1 MRLRQQ
7 LVLLAAAALALPAAG
22 WVLVR
27 ELEAQLR
34 RGQEAQQTATL
45 EVMGSAIERALLR
58 DPGLL
63 PLAPGGLNVP
73 AQAGPIEIDGYD
85 SEWTQPAAAARVLD
99 GGGRLRLRAARSEQ
113 SLHLLIEVDD
123 ASRVRAEASQPEAQY
138 SDRVELDLDT
148 PEGRARLRL
157 ANSAPGALAVQALGG
172 PAPRISGY
180 WQEDARGYRVELRL
194 PPGARPL
201 ALGVQAI
208 DHARPGE
215 AGQRLGDGLLRPLRE
230 PEPALGELLSA
241 LCPRAHVCELQDAE
255 GQGLLQVGELAADA
269 GQVSGWRRLF
279 TAVVGGIQPTD
290 AAPADR
296 GIGTGTA
303 EAVEGAASARWRSI
317 EDGNRLQL
325 STRARL
331 HIEGE
336 ARGVLVL
343 RQASAALLLADR
355 ALLRVLAVSLAV
367 VLLLAGLLYVFAGRL
382 STRIRRLSQQAEA
395 ALARG
400 GADAAR
406 GFARSA
412 AVDELGELS
421 RSFGT
426 LLDEVAGYTAY
437 LRSLAGTLSHEL
449 HTPLAVVRGS
459 LDNLEAQGLPE
470 ASHVYLERARAG
482 SERLAAIVRAM
493 GESSRIERAIASAE
507 PEDFDLAAL
516 VRACGEGY
524 RELLAPRLL
533 EVRVPAQ
540 PTPFHGAPDLIVQ
553 ALDKLVDN
561 ARSFCPPEG
570 EIRIELGAGAQ
581 GPRLA
586 VANTGPTL
594 APGRHEKLFDALVSQ
609 RPRGAAAGS
618 APHLG
623 LGLHIVR
630 LVAER
635 HAGSARAANL
645 ADGSGVEFTIELR
658 GMPRAR

>member
-73 AQAGPIEIDGYD
+73 AHAGPIEIDGYD

-113 SLHLLIEVDD
+113 ALHLLIEVDD
-123 ASRVRAEASQPEAQY
+123 ASRVRAEATQPEAQY

-157 ANSAPGALAVQALGG
+157 ANSAPGALSVQGLGG
-172 PAPRISGY
+172 PAPRLSGY
-180 WQEDARGYRVELRL
+180 WQEDARGYRIELRL
-194 PPGARPL
+194 PPGLRPL

-230 PEPALGELLSA
+230 PEPALGELLAA
-241 LCPRAHVCELQDAE
+241 LCPLAHVCELQDAE

-279 TAVVGGIQPTD
+279 TAVVGGIEPIDT
-290 AAPADR
+290 
-296 GIGTGTA
+296 
-303 EAVEGAASARWRSI
+303 EAVMDGAEGAASARWRAI

-331 HIEGE
+331 QIEAE

-367 VLLLAGLLYVFAGRL
+367 ILLLAGLLYVFAGRL
-382 STRIRRLSQQAEA
+382 SARIRRLSQQAEA

-406 GFARSA
+406 GFERSA

-470 ASHVYLERARAG
+470 ASRVYLDRARAG

-493 GESSRIERAIASAE
+493 GESSRIERAITSAE

-533 EVRVPAQ
+533 AVRVPAQ
-540 PTPFHGAPDLIVQ
+540 SVPFHGAPDLIVQ

-570 EIRIELGAGAQ
+570 EIRIELGGGVQ

>member
-45 EVMGSAIERALLR
+45 EVMGSAVERALLR

-73 AQAGPIEIDGYD
+73 AHAGLIEIDGYD

-113 SLHLLIEVDD
+113 ALHLLIEVDD

-157 ANSAPGALAVQALGG
+157 ANSAPGALSVQALGG
-172 PAPRISGY
+172 PAPRLSGY
-180 WQEDARGYRVELRL
+180 WQEDARGYRIELRL
-194 PPGARPL
+194 PPGLRPL

-230 PEPALGELLSA
+230 PEPALGDLLAA
-241 LCPRAHVCELQDAE
+241 LCPLAHVCELQDAE

-279 TAVVGGIQPTD
+279 TAVVGSIESIEMD
-290 AAPADR
+290 AASDR
-296 GIGTGTA
+296 A
-303 EAVEGAASARWRSI
+303 EGAASRWRAI

-331 HIEGE
+331 QIEGE

-367 VLLLAGLLYVFAGRL
+367 ILLLASLLYVFAGRL

-406 GFARSA
+406 GFERSA

-459 LDNLEAQGLPE
+459 LDNLEAQGLPD
-470 ASHVYLERARAG
+470 ASRVYLDRARAG

-533 EVRVPAQ
+533 DVQVPAQ
-540 PTPFHGAPDLIVQ
+540 PIPFHGAPDLIVQ

-609 RPRGAAAGS
+609 RPRGAPAGS

>member
-22 WVLVR
+22 WLLVR

-34 RGQEAQQTATL
+34 RGQEAQQNATL
-45 EVMGSAIERALLR
+45 EVMVGAIERALRR

-63 PLAPGGLNVP
+63 PLAPGGIEVP
-73 AQAGPIEIDGYD
+73 AQALPIELDGYD
-85 SEWTQPAAAARVLD
+85 SDWAQPAASARALD
-99 GGGRLRLRAARSEQ
+99 ASGALRLRATRVDDA
-113 SLHLLIEVDD
+113 LHLFIEVDD
-123 ASRVRAEASQPEAQY
+123 SSRVRAEASQAEAQY
-138 SDRVELDLDT
+138 ADRVELDL
-148 PEGRARLRL
+148 ESSAGRARLRL
-157 ANSAPGALAVQALGG
+157 ANSAPGALSVQTLGG
-172 PAPRISGY
+172 TPPRLAGV
-180 WQEDARGYRVELRL
+180 WQEDPRGYRIELRL
-194 PPGARPL
+194 PPGQRPL
-201 ALGVQAI
+201 ALGVSAI
-208 DHARPGE
+208 DHARAGA
-215 AGQRLGDGLLRPLRE
+215 AGQRLGDSSLRPLQE
-230 PEPALGELLSA
+230 PQAALAELLES
-241 LCPRAHVCELQDAE
+241 LCPAHHVCELQADSGAP
-255 GQGLLQVGELAADA
+255 LLRTGELAPDT

-279 TAVVGGIQPTD
+279 TAVLGGVE
-290 AAPADR
+290 DR
-296 GIGTGTA
+296 AG
-303 EAVEGAASARWRSI
+303 EFGAGLARWRAI

-325 STRARL
+325 SAQLPLRV
-331 HIEGE
+331 E
-336 ARGVLVL
+336 AEQRGRLVL
-343 RQASAALLLADR
+343 HQASAALLLADR
-355 ALLRVLAVSLAV
+355 ALLRVLGVSLAV

-406 GFARSA
+406 GFERST

-470 ASHVYLERARAG
+470 DSRVYLDRARAG

-507 PEDFDLAAL
+507 PEDFDLVAL

-540 PTPFHGAPDLIVQ
+540 PMPFHGAPDLIVQ

-570 EIRIELGAGAQ
+570 AIRVELGAGAQ
-581 GPRLA
+581 GPCIA

-658 GMPRAR
+658 GMSRAR

>member
-34 RGQEAQQTATL
+34 RGHEAQQTATL

-73 AQAGPIEIDGYD
+73 AHAGPIEIDGYD

-113 SLHLLIEVDD
+113 ALHLLIEVDD
-123 ASRVRAEASQPEAQY
+123 ASRVRAEATQPEAQY

-157 ANSAPGALAVQALGG
+157 ANSAPGALSVQGLGG
-172 PAPRISGY
+172 PAPRLSGY
-180 WQEDARGYRVELRL
+180 WQEDARGYRIELRL
-194 PPGARPL
+194 PPGLRPL

-230 PEPALGELLSA
+230 PEPALGELLAA
-241 LCPRAHVCELQDAE
+241 LCPLAHVCELQDAE

-279 TAVVGGIQPTD
+279 TAVVGGIEPIDT
-290 AAPADR
+290 
-296 GIGTGTA
+296 
-303 EAVEGAASARWRSI
+303 EAVMDGAEGAASARWRAI

-331 HIEGE
+331 QIEAE

-367 VLLLAGLLYVFAGRL
+367 ILLLAGLLYVFAGRL
-382 STRIRRLSQQAEA
+382 SARIRRLSQQAEA

-406 GFARSA
+406 GFERSA

-470 ASHVYLERARAG
+470 ASRVYLDRARAG

-533 EVRVPAQ
+533 DVRVPAQ
-540 PTPFHGAPDLIVQ
+540 PVPFHGAPDLIVQ

-570 EIRIELGAGAQ
+570 EIRIELGGGVQ

>member
-73 AQAGPIEIDGYD
+73 AHAGPIEIDGYD

-113 SLHLLIEVDD
+113 ALHLLIEVDD
-123 ASRVRAEASQPEAQY
+123 ASRVRAEATQPEAQY

-157 ANSAPGALAVQALGG
+157 ANSAPGALSVQGLGG
-172 PAPRISGY
+172 PAPRLSGY
-180 WQEDARGYRVELRL
+180 WQEDARGYRIELRL
-194 PPGARPL
+194 PPGLRPL

-208 DHARPGE
+208 DHARLGE

-230 PEPALGELLSA
+230 PEPALGELLAA
-241 LCPRAHVCELQDAE
+241 LCPLAHVCELQDAE

-279 TAVVGGIQPTD
+279 TAVVGGIEPIDT
-290 AAPADR
+290 
-296 GIGTGTA
+296 
-303 EAVEGAASARWRSI
+303 EAVMDGAEGAASARWRAI

-331 HIEGE
+331 QIEAE

-367 VLLLAGLLYVFAGRL
+367 ILLLAGLLYVFAGRL
-382 STRIRRLSQQAEA
+382 SARIRRLSQQAEA

-406 GFARSA
+406 GFERSA

-470 ASHVYLERARAG
+470 ASRVYLDRARAG

-533 EVRVPAQ
+533 DVRVPAQ
-540 PTPFHGAPDLIVQ
+540 PVPFHGAPDLIVQ

-570 EIRIELGAGAQ
+570 EIRIELGIGAQ

-609 RPRGAAAGS
+609 RPRGAPAGS

>member
-45 EVMGSAIERALLR
+45 EVMSRAVERALLR

-63 PLAPGGLNVP
+63 PLAPGGVTVP
-73 AQAGPIEIDGYD
+73 ASTGPIELDGYD
-85 SEWTQPAAAARVLD
+85 SDWPQTAESARALD
-99 GGGRLRLRAARSEQ
+99 GSGRLRLRAARSEQ
-113 SLHLLIEVDD
+113 ALHLLIDVAD
-123 ASRVRAEASQPEAQY
+123 ASRLRAEAAQPEAQY
-138 SDRVELDLDT
+138 ADRVELDLETLD
-148 PEGRARLRL
+148 GRARLRL
-157 ANSAPGALAVQALGG
+157 ANAAPGAVAVQALGG
-172 PAPRISGY
+172 PAPRVSGY
-180 WQEDARGYRVELRL
+180 WQEDAAGYRIELRL
-194 PPGARPL
+194 PPGLRPL

-215 AGQRLGDGLLRPLRE
+215 PGQRLGDGLLRPLRE
-230 PEPALGELLSA
+230 PEPALAELLSA
-241 LCPRAHVCELQDAE
+241 LCPQAHVCELQD
-255 GQGLLQVGELAADA
+255 GDGHPLLRVGELAADA

-279 TAVVGGIQPTD
+279 TAVLGGIEPASPERTD
-290 AAPADR
+290 ASAID
-296 GIGTGTA
+296 G
-303 EAVEGAASARWRSI
+303 VEPPRWRAI
-317 EDGNRLQL
+317 EEGNRLQL
-325 STRARL
+325 SARASIE
-331 HIEGE
+331 IEGE
-336 ARGVLVL
+336 ARGELVL

-367 VLLLAGLLYVFAGRL
+367 VLLLAGLLYLFAGRL

-406 GFARSA
+406 GFERSA

-470 ASHVYLERARAG
+470 ASRVYLDRARAG

-493 GESSRIERAIASAE
+493 GESSRIERAIAAAE
-507 PEDFDLAAL
+507 PEDFDLSAL
-516 VRACGEGY
+516 VRGCGEGY
-524 RELLAPRLL
+524 RELIAPRQLIL
-533 EVRVPAQ
+533 NVPA
-540 PTPFHGAPDLIVQ
+540 TEVLFHGAPDLIVQ

-570 EIRIELGAGAQ
+570 EVRIALAANAG
-581 GPRLA
+581 GPRLS
-586 VANTGPTL
+586 VSNSGPAL
-594 APGRHEKLFDALVSQ
+594 APGRHERLFDALVSQ
-609 RPRGAAAGS
+609 RPRGASASGA

-635 HAGSARAANL
+635 HGGLARAANL

-658 GMPRAR
+658 GMARVR

>member
-34 RGQEAQQTATL
+34 RGQEAQQSATL
-45 EVMGSAIERALLR
+45 EVMGRAMERALLR

-63 PLAPGGLNVP
+63 PLAPGGVSVP
-73 AQAGPIEIDGYD
+73 AGDGPIELDGYD
-85 SEWTQPAAAARVLD
+85 SDWPQSLDAARALD
-99 GGGRLRLRAARSEQ
+99 GSGRLRLRAARSEQ
-113 SLHLLIEVDD
+113 ALHLLIDVADNT
-123 ASRVRAEASQPEAQY
+123 RLRAEAAQPEAQY
-138 SDRVELDLDT
+138 ADRVELDLDT
-148 PEGRARLRL
+148 LDGRVRLRL
-157 ANSAPGALAVQALGG
+157 ANAAPGALSVQALGG
-172 PAPRISGY
+172 PAPRVSGY
-180 WQEDARGYRVELRL
+180 WQEDAAGYRIELRL
-194 PPGARPL
+194 PPGLRPL

-208 DHARPGE
+208 DHAHPGE
-215 AGQRLGDGLLRPLRE
+215 AGLRLGDGLLRPLRE
-230 PEPALGELLSA
+230 PEPALSELLAA
-241 LCPRAHVCELQDAE
+241 LCPQAHICELQDGE
-255 GQGLLQVGELAADA
+255 GHPLLQVGELAADA

-279 TAVVGGIQPTD
+279 TAVLGGIDPATPDPTGASAVD
-290 AAPADR
+290 AA
-296 GIGTGTA
+296 
-303 EAVEGAASARWRSI
+303 EAPRWRAI

-325 STRARL
+325 SARARIE
-331 HIEGE
+331 IEGE

-355 ALLRVLAVSLAV
+355 ALLRVLGVSLLV
-367 VLLLAGLLYVFAGRL
+367 VLLLAGLLYLFAGRL
-382 STRIRRLSQQAEA
+382 SARIRRLSQQAEA

-406 GFARSA
+406 GFERSA

-470 ASHVYLERARAG
+470 ASRVYLDRARAG

-507 PEDFDLAAL
+507 PEDFDLTAL

-533 EVRVPAQ
+533 DVRVPAQ
-540 PTPFHGAPDLIVQ
+540 PVPFHGAPDLIVQ

-561 ARSFCPPEG
+561 ARGFCPPEG
-570 EIRIELGAGAQ
+570 TIRIELGAGVQ
-581 GPRLA
+581 GPRIV

-658 GMPRAR
+658 GMPRLR

>member
-63 PLAPGGLNVP
+63 PLAPGGVSVP
-73 AQAGPIEIDGYD
+73 AAEGPIELDGYD
-85 SEWTQPAAAARVLD
+85 GDWPQSLDAARALD
-99 GGGRLRLRAARSEQ
+99 GSGRLRLRAARSEQ
-113 SLHLLIEVDD
+113 ALHLLIDVAD
-123 ASRVRAEASQPEAQY
+123 STRLRAEAAQPEAQY
-138 SDRVELDLDT
+138 ADRVELDLDT
-148 PEGRARLRL
+148 LDGRARLRL
-157 ANSAPGALAVQALGG
+157 ANAAPGALSVQALGG
-172 PAPRISGY
+172 PAPRVSGY
-180 WQEDARGYRVELRL
+180 WQEDAAGYRIELRL
-194 PPGARPL
+194 PPGLRPL

-208 DHARPGE
+208 DHAHPGE
-215 AGQRLGDGLLRPLRE
+215 VGLRLGDGLLRPLRE
-230 PEPALGELLSA
+230 PEPALSELLAA
-241 LCPRAHVCELQDAE
+241 LCPQAHICELQDGE
-255 GQGLLQVGELAADA
+255 GHPLLQVGELAADA

-279 TAVVGGIQPTD
+279 TAVLGGIDPATPDATGASAGD
-290 AAPADR
+290 AADAP
-296 GIGTGTA
+296 
-303 EAVEGAASARWRSI
+303 RWRAI

-325 STRARL
+325 SARARIE
-331 HIEGE
+331 IEGE
-336 ARGVLVL
+336 TRGVLVL

-355 ALLRVLAVSLAV
+355 ALLRVLGVSLAV
-367 VLLLAGLLYVFAGRL
+367 VLLLAGLLYLFAGRL
-382 STRIRRLSQQAEA
+382 SARIRRLSQQAEA

-406 GFARSA
+406 GFERSA

-470 ASHVYLERARAG
+470 ASRVYLDRARAG

-507 PEDFDLAAL
+507 PEDLDLAAL

-524 RELLAPRLL
+524 RELLAPRTLD
-533 EVRVPAQ
+533 VRVPAQ
-540 PTPFHGAPDLIVQ
+540 PVPFHGAPDLIVQ

-570 EIRIELGAGAQ
+570 TIRIELGAGAQ
-581 GPRLA
+581 GPRIV
-586 VANTGPTL
+586 VANSGPTL
-594 APGRHEKLFDALVSQ
+594 APGRHEKLFDALVSK
-609 RPRGAAAGS
+609 RPRGAAAGG

>member
-34 RGQEAQQTATL
+34 RGQEAQQSATL
-45 EVMGSAIERALLR
+45 EVMGRAMERALLR

-63 PLAPGGLNVP
+63 PLAPGGVSVP
-73 AQAGPIEIDGYD
+73 AGDGPIELDGYD
-85 SEWTQPAAAARVLD
+85 SDWPQSLDAARALD
-99 GGGRLRLRAARSEQ
+99 GSGRLRLRAARSEQ
-113 SLHLLIEVDD
+113 ALHLLIDVADNT
-123 ASRVRAEASQPEAQY
+123 RLRAEAAQPVAQY
-138 SDRVELDLDT
+138 ADRVELDLDT
-148 PEGRARLRL
+148 LDGRARLRL
-157 ANSAPGALAVQALGG
+157 ANAAPGALSVQALGG
-172 PAPRISGY
+172 PAPRVSGY
-180 WQEDARGYRVELRL
+180 WQEDAAGYRIELRL
-194 PPGARPL
+194 PPGLRPL

-208 DHARPGE
+208 DHAHPGE
-215 AGQRLGDGLLRPLRE
+215 AGLRLGDGLLRPLRE
-230 PEPALGELLSA
+230 PEPALSELLAA
-241 LCPRAHVCELQDAE
+241 LCPQAHICELQDGE
-255 GQGLLQVGELAADA
+255 GHPLLQVGELAADA

-279 TAVVGGIQPTD
+279 TAVLGGIDPATPDPTGASAVD
-290 AAPADR
+290 
-296 GIGTGTA
+296 GA
-303 EAVEGAASARWRSI
+303 EAPRWRAI

-325 STRARL
+325 SARARIE
-331 HIEGE
+331 IEGE
-336 ARGVLVL
+336 TRGVLVL

-355 ALLRVLAVSLAV
+355 ALLRVLGVSLLV
-367 VLLLAGLLYVFAGRL
+367 VVLLAGLLYLFAGRL
-382 STRIRRLSQQAEA
+382 SARIRRLSQQAEA

-406 GFARSA
+406 GFERSA

-470 ASHVYLERARAG
+470 ASRIYLDRARAG

-524 RELLAPRLL
+524 RELLAPRRLD
-533 EVRVPAQ
+533 VRVPTQ
-540 PTPFHGAPDLIVQ
+540 PVPFHGAPDLIVQ

-561 ARSFCPPEG
+561 ARGFCPPEG
-570 EIRIELGAGAQ
+570 EIRVELGAGAQ
-581 GPRLA
+581 GPRIV

-658 GMPRAR
+658 GMPRLR

>member
-73 AQAGPIEIDGYD
+73 AHAGPIEIDGYD

-113 SLHLLIEVDD
+113 ALHLLIEVDD

-157 ANSAPGALAVQALGG
+157 ANSAPGALSVQALGG
-172 PAPRISGY
+172 PAPRLSGY
-180 WQEDARGYRVELRL
+180 WQEDARGYRIELRL
-194 PPGARPL
+194 PPGLRPL

-208 DHARPGE
+208 DHVRPGE

-230 PEPALGELLSA
+230 PEPALGELLAA
-241 LCPRAHVCELQDAE
+241 LCPLAHVCELQDAE
-255 GQGLLQVGELAADA
+255 GQSLLQVGELAADA

-279 TAVVGGIQPTD
+279 TAVVGGIEPIDT
-290 AAPADR
+290 
-296 GIGTGTA
+296 
-303 EAVEGAASARWRSI
+303 EAVMDGAEGAASARWRAI

-331 HIEGE
+331 QIEGE

-406 GFARSA
+406 GFERSA

-470 ASHVYLERARAG
+470 ASRVYLERARAG

-533 EVRVPAQ
+533 DVQVPAQ
-540 PTPFHGAPDLIVQ
+540 PIPFHGAPDLIVQ

-609 RPRGAAAGS
+609 RPRGAPAGS

-645 ADGSGVEFTIELR
+645 ADASGVEFTIELR

>member
-73 AQAGPIEIDGYD
+73 AHAGPIEIDGYD

-113 SLHLLIEVDD
+113 ALHLLIEVDD
-123 ASRVRAEASQPEAQY
+123 ASRVRAEATQPEAQY

-157 ANSAPGALAVQALGG
+157 ANSAPGALSVQGLGG
-172 PAPRISGY
+172 PAPRLSGY
-180 WQEDARGYRVELRL
+180 WQEDARGYRIELRL
-194 PPGARPL
+194 PPGLRPL

-230 PEPALGELLSA
+230 PEPALGELLAA
-241 LCPRAHVCELQDAE
+241 LCPLAHVCELQDAE

-279 TAVVGGIQPTD
+279 TAVVGGIEPIDT
-290 AAPADR
+290 
-296 GIGTGTA
+296 
-303 EAVEGAASARWRSI
+303 EAVMDGAEGAASARWRAI

-331 HIEGE
+331 QIEAE

-367 VLLLAGLLYVFAGRL
+367 ILLLAGLLYVFAGRL
-382 STRIRRLSQQAEA
+382 SARIRRLSQQAEA

-406 GFARSA
+406 GFERSA

-470 ASHVYLERARAG
+470 ANRVYLDRARAG

-533 EVRVPAQ
+533 DVRVPAQ
-540 PTPFHGAPDLIVQ
+540 PVPFHGAPDLIVQ

-570 EIRIELGAGAQ
+570 EIRIELGGGVQ

>member
-27 ELEAQLR
+27 ELESQLR
-34 RGQEAQQTATL
+34 RGQESQQTATL
-45 EVMGSAIERALLR
+45 EVMASAIERALLR

-63 PLAPGGLNVP
+63 PLAPGGVSVP
-73 AQAGPIEIDGYD
+73 AHDGPIELDGYD
-85 SEWTQPAAAARVLD
+85 SDWPQPAQAALALDAR
-99 GGGRLRLRAARSEQ
+99 GRLRLRAARSEQ
-113 SLHLLIEVDD
+113 ALHLLIEVDD
-123 ASRVRAEASQPEAQY
+123 ASRLRAEASQPEAQY
-138 SDRVELDLDT
+138 ADRVELDLDT
-148 PEGRARLRL
+148 FDGRVRLRL
-157 ANSAPGALAVQALGG
+157 ANAAPGALSIHSLSG
-172 PAPRISGY
+172 PAPRVVGH
-180 WQEDARGYRVELRL
+180 WQEEAHGYRIELRL
-194 PPGARPL
+194 PPGLRPL
-201 ALGVQAI
+201 SLGVQAI

-215 AGQRLGDGLLRPLRE
+215 AGLRLGDGLLRPLRE
-230 PEPALGELLSA
+230 PEPALGELLAA
-241 LCPRAHVCELQDAE
+241 LCPHTHICELQDSEA
-255 GQGLLQVGELAADA
+255 QPLLQVGELAADE

-279 TAVVGGIQPTD
+279 SAVLGGLGPEI
-290 AAPADR
+290 
-296 GIGTGTA
+296 GTA
-303 EAVEGAASARWRSI
+303 ERHAMGSAATGELASRWRSI

-325 STRARL
+325 SARAHVEIQGETRGR
-331 HIEGE
+331 
-336 ARGVLVL
+336 LVL

-382 STRIRRLSQQAEA
+382 SARIRRLSQQAEA

-400 GADAAR
+400 GADAAQ
-406 GFARSA
+406 GFERSA

-470 ASHVYLERARAG
+470 HSRVYLERARAG
-482 SERLAAIVRAM
+482 SDRLAAIVRAM

-507 PEDFDLAAL
+507 PEDFDLGQL

-524 RELLAPRLL
+524 RELLAPRRLN
-533 EVRVPAQ
+533 VRVPEAAM
-540 PTPFHGAPDLIVQ
+540 PFHGAPDLIVQ

-570 EIRIELGAGAQ
+570 EIRIELSLAAQ

-586 VANTGPTL
+586 VANTGPSL
-594 APGRHEKLFDALVSQ
+594 APGRYEKLFDALVSQ
-609 RPRGAAAGS
+609 RPRAASGSS

-635 HAGSARAANL
+635 HAGAARATNL
-645 ADGSGVEFTIELR
+645 ADGSGVEFSMELR
-658 GMPRAR
+658 GMARAR

>member
-45 EVMGSAIERALLR
+45 EVMSRAVERALLR

-63 PLAPGGLNVP
+63 PLAPGGVTVP
-73 AQAGPIEIDGYD
+73 AATGPIELDGYD
-85 SEWTQPAAAARVLD
+85 SDWPQSAESARALD
-99 GGGRLRLRAARSEQ
+99 SSGRLRLRAARSEQ
-113 SLHLLIEVDD
+113 ALHLLIDVAD
-123 ASRVRAEASQPEAQY
+123 ASRLRAEAAQPEAQY
-138 SDRVELDLDT
+138 ADRVELDLETLD
-148 PEGRARLRL
+148 GRARLRL
-157 ANSAPGALAVQALGG
+157 ANAAPGAVAVQALGG

-180 WQEDARGYRVELRL
+180 WQEDAAGYRIELRL
-194 PPGARPL
+194 PPGLRPL

-215 AGQRLGDGLLRPLRE
+215 PGQRLGDGLLRPLRE
-230 PEPALGELLSA
+230 PEPALAELLAA
-241 LCPRAHVCELQDAE
+241 LCPQAHVCELQD
-255 GQGLLQVGELAADA
+255 GDGHPLLQVGELAADA

-279 TAVVGGIQPTD
+279 TAVLGGIEPANPDPT
-290 AAPADR
+290 
-296 GIGTGTA
+296 G
-303 EAVEGAASARWRSI
+303 ASAVDGVEAPRWRAI
-317 EDGNRLQL
+317 EEGNRLQL
-325 STRARL
+325 SAQAAID
-331 HIEGE
+331 IEGE
-336 ARGVLVL
+336 SRGLVVL

-355 ALLRVLAVSLAV
+355 ALLRVLGVSLAV
-367 VLLLAGLLYVFAGRL
+367 VLLLAGLLYLFAGRL

-406 GFARSA
+406 GFERSA

-470 ASHVYLERARAG
+470 ASRVYLDRARAG

-507 PEDFDLAAL
+507 PEDFDLTGL

-524 RELLAPRLL
+524 RELLAPRRLD
-533 EVRVPAQ
+533 VRVPGQ
-540 PTPFHGAPDLIVQ
+540 SLPFHGAPDLIVQ

-561 ARSFCPPEG
+561 ARSFCPLEG

-581 GPRLA
+581 GPRIA
-586 VANTGPTL
+586 IANTGPTL

-609 RPRGAAAGS
+609 RPRSASAGG

-645 ADGSGVEFTIELR
+645 ADGSGVEFTLELR
-658 GMPRAR
+658 GMARLR

>member
-73 AQAGPIEIDGYD
+73 AHAGPIEIDGYD

-113 SLHLLIEVDD
+113 ALHLLIEVDD
-123 ASRVRAEASQPEAQY
+123 ASRVRAEATQPEAQY

-148 PEGRARLRL
+148 PEGKARLRL
-157 ANSAPGALAVQALGG
+157 ANSAPGALSVQGLGG
-172 PAPRISGY
+172 PAPRLSGY
-180 WQEDARGYRVELRL
+180 WQEDARGYRIELRL
-194 PPGARPL
+194 PPGLRPL

-230 PEPALGELLSA
+230 PEPALGELLAA
-241 LCPRAHVCELQDAE
+241 LCPLAHVCELQDAE

-279 TAVVGGIQPTD
+279 TAVVGGIEPIDT
-290 AAPADR
+290 
-296 GIGTGTA
+296 
-303 EAVEGAASARWRSI
+303 EAVMDGAEGAASARWRAI

-331 HIEGE
+331 QIEGE

-406 GFARSA
+406 GFERSA

-470 ASHVYLERARAG
+470 ASRVYLDRARAG

-533 EVRVPAQ
+533 DVRVPAQ
-540 PTPFHGAPDLIVQ
+540 PVPFHGAPDLIVQ

-570 EIRIELGAGAQ
+570 EIRIELGGGVQ

>member
-73 AQAGPIEIDGYD
+73 AHAGPIEIDGYD

-113 SLHLLIEVDD
+113 ALHLLIEVDD
-123 ASRVRAEASQPEAQY
+123 ASRVRAEATQPEAQY

-157 ANSAPGALAVQALGG
+157 ANSAPGALSVQGLGG
-172 PAPRISGY
+172 PAPRLSGY
-180 WQEDARGYRVELRL
+180 WQEDARGYRIELRL
-194 PPGARPL
+194 PPGLRPL

-230 PEPALGELLSA
+230 PEPALGELLAA
-241 LCPRAHVCELQDAE
+241 LCPLAHVCELQDAE

-279 TAVVGGIQPTD
+279 TAVVGGIEPIDT
-290 AAPADR
+290 
-296 GIGTGTA
+296 
-303 EAVEGAASARWRSI
+303 EAVMDGAEGAASARWRAI

-331 HIEGE
+331 QIEAE

-382 STRIRRLSQQAEA
+382 SARIRRLSQQAEA

-406 GFARSA
+406 GFERSA

-470 ASHVYLERARAG
+470 ASRVYLDRARAG

-533 EVRVPAQ
+533 AVRVPAQ
-540 PTPFHGAPDLIVQ
+540 PVPFHGAPDLIVQ

-570 EIRIELGAGAQ
+570 EIRIELGAGVQ

-658 GMPRAR
+658 GMPRR

>member
-27 ELEAQLR
+27 ELESQLR

-45 EVMGSAIERALLR
+45 EVMASAIERALLR

-63 PLAPGGLNVP
+63 PLAPGGFNVP
-73 AQAGPIEIDGYD
+73 AHEGMIELDGYD
-85 SEWTQPAAAARVLD
+85 SDWPQPAKSALALD
-99 GGGRLRLRAARSEQ
+99 PGGRLRLRATRSEQ
-113 SLHLLIEVDD
+113 ALHLFIEVDD
-123 ASRVRAEASQPEAQY
+123 ASRLRVEASQPEAQY
-138 SDRVELDLDT
+138 ADRVELDLDT
-148 PEGRARLRL
+148 LDGRARLRL
-157 ANSAPGALAVQALGG
+157 ANAAPGAVSVQSLGG
-172 PAPRISGY
+172 PALRVMGV
-180 WQEDARGYRVELRL
+180 WQEDANGYRIELRL
-194 PPGARPL
+194 PSGLRPL
-201 ALGVQAI
+201 ALGVQAV
-208 DHARPGE
+208 DHARPGG

-230 PEPALGELLSA
+230 PDPALGELLVA
-241 LCPRAHVCELQDAE
+241 LCPQGHVCELADTE
-255 GQGLLQVGELAADA
+255 GHRLLQVGQLVSDD

-279 TAVVGGIQPTD
+279 TAVLGGFEPDAASVGGDT
-290 AAPADR
+290 
-296 GIGTGTA
+296 
-303 EAVEGAASARWRSI
+303 ARWRAI

-325 STRARL
+325 SARAAIEIQGETRGA
-331 HIEGE
+331 
-336 ARGVLVL
+336 LVL

-355 ALLRVLAVSLAV
+355 ALLRVLAVSLGV
-367 VLLLAGLLYVFAGRL
+367 VLLLAGLLYFFAGHL
-382 STRIRRLSQQAEA
+382 STRIRRLSRQAEA

-406 GFARSA
+406 GFERSA

-459 LDNLEAQGLPE
+459 LDNLEAQGLAE
-470 ASHVYLERARAG
+470 DSRVYLERARAG
-482 SERLAAIVRAM
+482 SDRLAAIVRAM
-493 GESSRIERAIASAE
+493 GESSRIERAIASAD
-507 PEDFDLAAL
+507 PEDFDLAQL

-524 RELLAPRLL
+524 RELLAPRRLK
-533 EVRVPAQ
+533 VRVPEAAM
-540 PTPFHGAPDLIVQ
+540 PFHGAPDLIVQ

-570 EIRIELGAGAQ
+570 EIRIELSLAAQ
-581 GPRLA
+581 GPRLT
-586 VANTGPTL
+586 VANTGPSL
-594 APGRHEKLFDALVSQ
+594 APGRHERLFDALVSQ
-609 RPRGAAAGS
+609 RPRATGGGS

-635 HAGSARAANL
+635 HAGIARAINL
-645 ADGSGVEFTIELR
+645 ADGSGVAFSIELR
-658 GMPRAR
+658 GMARAR

>member
-73 AQAGPIEIDGYD
+73 AHAGPIEIDGYD

-113 SLHLLIEVDD
+113 ALHLLIEVDD
-123 ASRVRAEASQPEAQY
+123 ASRVRAEATQPEAQY

-157 ANSAPGALAVQALGG
+157 ANSAPGALSVQGLGG
-172 PAPRISGY
+172 PAPRLSGY
-180 WQEDARGYRVELRL
+180 WQEDARGYRIELRL
-194 PPGARPL
+194 PPGLRPL

-230 PEPALGELLSA
+230 PEPALGELLAA
-241 LCPRAHVCELQDAE
+241 LCPLAHVCELQDAE

-279 TAVVGGIQPTD
+279 TAVVGGIEPIDT
-290 AAPADR
+290 
-296 GIGTGTA
+296 
-303 EAVEGAASARWRSI
+303 EAVMDGAEGAASARWRAI

-331 HIEGE
+331 QIEAE

-367 VLLLAGLLYVFAGRL
+367 ILLLAGLLYVFAGRL
-382 STRIRRLSQQAEA
+382 SARIRRLSQQAEA

-406 GFARSA
+406 GFERSA

-470 ASHVYLERARAG
+470 ASRVYLDRARAG

-533 EVRVPAQ
+533 DVRVPAQ
-540 PTPFHGAPDLIVQ
+540 PVPFHGAPDLIVQ

-570 EIRIELGAGAQ
+570 EIRIELGGGVQ